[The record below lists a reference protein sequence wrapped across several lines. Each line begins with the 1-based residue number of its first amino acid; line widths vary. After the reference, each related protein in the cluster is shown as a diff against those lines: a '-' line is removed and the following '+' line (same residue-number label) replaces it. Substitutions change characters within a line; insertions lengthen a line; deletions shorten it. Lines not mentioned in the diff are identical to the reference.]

1 MEVHCGKF
9 NFEKRVY
16 RKKNIEEKSLPSTG
30 ETKSSKEATESLSSA
45 EIIRKH
51 FQVKADK
58 AAAEEAAKKKE
69 EDDQNTHF

>member
-1 MEVHCGKF
+1 MENLTSKKEST
-9 NFEKRVY
+9 EKKY
-16 RKKNIEEKSLPSTG
+16 IEEKSLPSTG